1 MELASLSIVGLIT
14 IALLSLWAYL
24 EGHIALLRESLLS
37 GFLLAVADLFVE
49 FLGTTMGKWV
59 YVDSVLF
66 LGERVP
72 VELVPIFFSLG
83 MLITFVYELLNQSEW
98 DISLSF
104 SLNIIILLGVSVYFF
119 RTLNDQP
126 VALVMI
132 SVPLGIWGLMQI
144 DERRMRAL
152 SIMIAGFVGVA
163 DYVVEVMII
172 NSGGYGY
179 SSGFRVETPLT
190 YSMVIIAIFGVIE
203 WGRKRQTSTSLPDAV
218 S

>member
-24 EGHIALLRESLLS
+24 QGHIALLRESLLS

-49 FLGTTMGKWV
+49 FLGTTMGKWE

-152 SIMIAGFVGVA
+152 SIMFAGFVGVA

-203 WGRKRQTSTSLPDAV
+203 WSRKRRTSTSLPDAV

>member
-1 MELASLSIVGLIT
+1 MLAL
-14 IALLSLWAYL
+14 
-24 EGHIALLRESLLS
+24 
-37 GFLLAVADLFVE
+37 ADLFVE
-49 FLGTTMGKWV
+49 FLGTTIAKWE

-152 SIMIAGFVGVA
+152 SIMFAGFVGVA

-172 NSGGYGY
+172 N
-179 SSGFRVETPLT
+179 
-190 YSMVIIAIFGVIE
+190 
-203 WGRKRQTSTSLPDAV
+203 
-218 S
+218 

>member
-24 EGHIALLRESLLS
+24 QGHIALLRESLLS

-49 FLGTTMGKWV
+49 FLGTTMGKWE

-104 SLNIIILLGVSVYFF
+104 SLN
-119 RTLNDQP
+119 
-126 VALVMI
+126 
-132 SVPLGIWGLMQI
+132 
-144 DERRMRAL
+144 
-152 SIMIAGFVGVA
+152 
-163 DYVVEVMII
+163 
-172 NSGGYGY
+172 
-179 SSGFRVETPLT
+179 
-190 YSMVIIAIFGVIE
+190 
-203 WGRKRQTSTSLPDAV
+203 
-218 S
+218 

>member
-1 MELASLSIVGLIT
+1 M
-14 IALLSLWAYL
+14 
-24 EGHIALLRESLLS
+24 
-37 GFLLAVADLFVE
+37 LAVADLFVE
-49 FLGTTMGKWV
+49 FLGTTMGKWE

-152 SIMIAGFVGVA
+152 SIMFAGFVGVA

-172 NSGGYGY
+172 N
-179 SSGFRVETPLT
+179 
-190 YSMVIIAIFGVIE
+190 
-203 WGRKRQTSTSLPDAV
+203 
-218 S
+218 